1 MQKNS
6 SLLITGIL
14 SFSFYIFLC
23 LIVVYYI
30 SSPPVKKYTS
40 QTKVTI
46 LELDVIVE
54 KSDKKRIEKK
64 EDKKLEKKEEV
75 IKKSASKSQEKKPD
89 LKSLFAN
96 VSTKSTKV
104 AKKEVNKVIKSI
116 DPKRFKSKF
125 EKQKKSSN
133 VKLDKLLNDK
143 KTTTNVSSSSKSKSK
158 ESDEYFSQVSAL
170 LDVWIPLIREDG
182 LIATILVTISPDGN
196 FDYRFTKY
204 SGNNDFDISLKA
216 FLDEQK
222 SIIYPKPKK
231 SKEVQINVDF
241 KSKGWLWKNYY

>member
-1 MQKNS
+1 MQNKS
-6 SLLITGIL
+6 SFLISGII
-14 SFSFYIFLC
+14 SFSFYI
-23 LIVVYYI
+23 LICVLVIYYVTKA
-30 SSPPVKKYTS
+30 PVKKYT
-40 QTKVTI
+40 TKTTATV

-64 EDKKLEKKEEV
+64 EDKKIEKKEEV
-75 IKKSASKSQEKKPD
+75 VEKAASVAAEKKPD

-96 VSTKSTKV
+96 VKTKSKTV
-104 AKKEVNKVIKSI
+104 AKKEVNKVVKSI

-143 KTTTNVSSSSKSKSK
+143 KTTTNVRSSSKSKSK
-158 ESDEYFSQVSAL
+158 ENDEYFSQVSAL
-170 LDVWIPLIREDG
+170 LDAWVPLIREDN
-182 LIATILVTISPDGN
+182 LTATVLVIITPNGG

-216 FLDEQK
+216 FLEEQK
-222 SIIYPKPKK
+222 SIMYPKPKK
-231 SKEVQINVDF
+231 GKKVQINVDF
-241 KSKGWLWKNYY
+241 KSKG

>member
-64 EDKKLEKKEEV
+64 EDKKLEE
-75 IKKSASKSQEKKPD
+75 EKK
-89 LKSLFAN
+89 K
-96 VSTKSTKV
+96 
-104 AKKEVNKVIKSI
+104 
-116 DPKRFKSKF
+116 
-125 EKQKKSSN
+125 
-133 VKLDKLLNDK
+133 
-143 KTTTNVSSSSKSKSK
+143 
-158 ESDEYFSQVSAL
+158 
-170 LDVWIPLIREDG
+170 
-182 LIATILVTISPDGN
+182 
-196 FDYRFTKY
+196 
-204 SGNNDFDISLKA
+204 
-216 FLDEQK
+216 
-222 SIIYPKPKK
+222 
-231 SKEVQINVDF
+231 
-241 KSKGWLWKNYY
+241 

>member
-6 SLLITGIL
+6 SFLISGIL
-14 SFSFYIFLC
+14 SFSFYILLCFL
-23 LIVVYYI
+23 VVYYI
-30 SSPPVKKYTS
+30 SSPPVKKYTAK
-40 QTKVTI
+40 TKVTV

-64 EDKKLEKKEEV
+64 EDKKIEKKEEV
-75 IKKSASKSQEKKPD
+75 VEKAASVAAEKKPD

-96 VSTKSTKV
+96 VKTKSKKV
-104 AKKEVNKVIKSI
+104 AKKEVNKVVKSI

-143 KTTTNVSSSSKSKSK
+143 KTTTNVRSSSKSKSK
-158 ESDEYFSQVSAL
+158 ESDEYFSEVSAL
-170 LDVWIPLIREDG
+170 LDVWVPLIREDG
-182 LIATILVTISPDGN
+182 LMATVLVIISPNGR

-204 SGNNDFDISLKA
+204 SGNNDFDLSLKA
-216 FLDEQK
+216 FLEEQK
-222 SIIYPKPKK
+222 SIMYPKPKK
-231 SKEVQINVDF
+231 RKKVQINVDF
-241 KSKGWLWKNYY
+241 KSKG

>member
-143 KTTTNVSSSSKSKSK
+143 KTTTNVSSSSKTKSK
-158 ESDEYFSQVSAL
+158 ESDEYVNSITEL
-170 LDVWIPLIREDG
+170 LYKWNPLISN
-182 LIATILVTISPDGN
+182 LIAIVDVTIYPNGR
-196 FDYRFTKY
+196 FDYRFKKY
-204 SGNNDFDISLKA
+204 SGNTDFDISLKA
-216 FLDEQK
+216 FLEEQK
-222 SIIYPKPKK
+222 SIIYPKPKL
-231 SKEVQINVDF
+231 
-241 KSKGWLWKNYY
+241 GKNFTLETTYKIEG